1 MREKGCMI
9 YPKPIFKDL
18 FKLKKKILF
27 TPFNDSPSPSSEWIN
42 LSNEK
47 RINIINKL
55 IEKTIYVNFFQVII
69 TEPDG
74 QVIVRL
80 IKKMSASE
88 RGTILL
94 DFEEFLKSK
103 IDLAINVWAESL
115 GDKNS
120 LRNLRGIEIKHDR

>member
-9 YPKPIFKDL
+9 YPIPIFKDL
-18 FKLKKKILF
+18 FKLEKKILF

-69 TEPDG
+69 TELDG

-94 DFEEFLKSK
+94 DFEEFLKNK

>member
-1 MREKGCMI
+1 MI
-9 YPKPIFKDL
+9 YPIPIFKGL

-47 RINIINKL
+47 RIIIINKL
-55 IEKTIYVNFFQVII
+55 IEKTIYVNFFQVINS
-69 TEPDG
+69 EPDG

-94 DFEEFLKSK
+94 DFEEFLKNK